1 MIQFANR
8 RDAGQRLAAKLHAY
22 KNRADAL
29 VLGIPRGGV
38 VVAAEIAR
46 ALQAPLDIFIARKIG
61 APFNAELAIGAL
73 AQDGAVF
80 WDDALIAEL
89 HLSDRAVQRARV
101 AQQAEIERRVK
112 LYRGARPPL
121 NIQNKNVIVADDGV
135 ATGAT
140 TIAAL
145 RALRQHQPARLGL
158 AIPVAPRQVAPL
170 LRAECDEVILLDTPE
185 PFQAVGFFYADFE
198 QVTDN
203 EVIEIL
209 TAQAPPL
216 TQAPS

>member
-1 MIQFANR
+1 MRRFVNR
-8 RDAGQRLAAKLHAY
+8 RDAGKRLAAKLRAY
-22 KNRADAL
+22 HKRADVL
-29 VLGIPRGGV
+29 VLGIPRGGI

-46 ALQAPLDIFIARKIG
+46 ALDAPLDVFIARKIG
-61 APFNAELAIGAL
+61 APCNEELAIGAL

-80 WDDALIAEL
+80 LDDALIDEL
-89 HLSDRAVQRARV
+89 HLSDRQVQDARA
-101 AQQAEIERRVK
+101 AQQKEIERRLK

-121 NIQNKNVIVADDGV
+121 NVQNKIVIVADDGV

-145 RALRQHQPARLGL
+145 RALRQRQPTRLIL

-170 LRAECDEVILLDTPE
+170 LRAECDELIILDTPE
-185 PFQAVGFFYADFE
+185 PFNAVGYFYEDFE

-203 EVIEIL
+203 EVIAL
-209 TAQAPPL
+209 GAQY
-216 TQAPS
+216 Q